1 MKGGEGFTSWS
12 PNKKVW
18 RLWRPLFCVCYSL
31 SEHLVLLC
39 GRPDFQPVNLCLH
52 CSGCGLWIVSSLS
65 SLVSRWQEGCVCAL
79 PAADVVQ
86 CRRPFSKLSPPP
98 PSLPPFTPFPF
109 SFFFFF
115 ETWNL
120 EDTVEWGK
128 GSNSTHTHTR
138 PHKHEWPTWHT
149 DTNCAQENFWQL
161 YVAADMFR
169 GFNLST
175 AEELSSSGRLQRQ
188 QEMSPPTAGSYRRGS
203 SIHAYTCTST
213 PLYKLLRTH
222 WLK

>member
-98 PSLPPFTPFPF
+98 FSPSFHPL
-109 SFFFFF
+109 SFFLFFF
-115 ETWNL
+115 LKLEIWRTPWNG
-120 EDTVEWGK
+120 ERGATPH
-128 GSNSTHTHTR
+128 THTHT
-138 PHKHEWPTWHT
+138 PTQAWVTYMTHRHQL
-149 DTNCAQENFWQL
+149 CA
-161 YVAADMFR
+161 R
-169 GFNLST
+169 
-175 AEELSSSGRLQRQ
+175 
-188 QEMSPPTAGSYRRGS
+188 
-203 SIHAYTCTST
+203 
-213 PLYKLLRTH
+213 KLLTVVCSCWYVQRI
-222 WLK
+222 